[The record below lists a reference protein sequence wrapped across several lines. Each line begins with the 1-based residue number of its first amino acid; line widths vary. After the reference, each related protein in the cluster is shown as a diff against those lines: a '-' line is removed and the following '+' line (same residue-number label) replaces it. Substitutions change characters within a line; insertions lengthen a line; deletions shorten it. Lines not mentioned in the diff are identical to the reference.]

1 MVGYEDT
8 ALELAFKETMNKAQ
22 QNLIYGNKNLKIE
35 DFFNRVNL
43 EDSYEVSSE
52 GTCNLHFMITI
63 KLAYWNVL

>member
-1 MVGYEDT
+1 MAGYGDT

-35 DFFNRVNL
+35 DFFNGVNL
-43 EDSYEVSSE
+43 EDSYEVFSE
-52 GTCNLHFMITI
+52 GNLHFMIPI